1 VCVFLMGS
9 HAWGGEISPNSPFYE
24 IIVAIIFY
32 RVDTHGPHRCAGS
45 PRADCTRLANGV
57 V

>member
-1 VCVFLMGS
+1 MGS